1 MGECETGRMGEW
13 ENGRM
18 KDLNLEMEEWVAGGS
33 ERLFEVEGTYNL
45 LKKAYMTMYKI
56 EHKYILQFI

>member
-1 MGECETGRMGEW
+1 MVGCETGRMGEW

-18 KDLNLEMEEWVAGGS
+18 EGLEFRDGRMGGWGQR
-33 ERLFEVEGTYNL
+33 RLFEVEGTYNL